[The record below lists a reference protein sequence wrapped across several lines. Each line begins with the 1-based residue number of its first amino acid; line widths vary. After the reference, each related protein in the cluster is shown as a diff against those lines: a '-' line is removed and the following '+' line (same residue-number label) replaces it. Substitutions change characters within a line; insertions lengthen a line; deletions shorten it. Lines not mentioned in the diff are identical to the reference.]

1 MRIILC
7 TFVLIGCIISFPAM
21 SQWSLTGNSGTT
33 PGTNFVGTT
42 SSAGLMFKTN
52 SVQSGYIDIVNT
64 NTSFG
69 YQALYLNTSG
79 STNTAIGTGA
89 MGSNTTGSNNLAVG
103 IYALVGNSTGNY
115 NLAVG
120 RQALAG
126 NTSGT
131 MNTSMGYQGLYSTT
145 TGSYNT
151 VSGFQTMYGNTTGS
165 NNTVTGY
172 NSGYDNTT
180 GTSNTYFGYNTG
192 RGITTG
198 NYNTV
203 IGANVSGLSSSLNN
217 HIIIAD
223 GQGHQRLWIDSLG
236 DVGIGT
242 TAPTAQLHTTG
253 TVLFAGLPVNSAPTN
268 VIVSDGSGH
277 IGYEAVSSF
286 SGGGSSDWA
295 TSGSNIHNSNTGV
308 VIVGAVP
315 TTLFSDANL
324 KLAVNGDI
332 YSQKVVVTATG
343 WSDYVFDPGYQLIP
357 LKKLEAFVIKN
368 KHLPDVPSA
377 SDVEKGGIDVGANQN
392 VLLKK
397 VEELTLYVIEQNK
410 KSEEQQQ
417 LIDDQYK
424 MLVQMKAEIEELKKR
439 DH

>member
-1 MRIILC
+1 
-7 TFVLIGCIISFPAM
+7 
-21 SQWSLTGNSGTT
+21 
-33 PGTNFVGTT
+33 
-42 SSAGLMFKTN
+42 MFKTN
-52 SVQSGYIDIVNT
+52 SVQSGYLDIVNS

-79 STNTAIGTGA
+79 NNNTAIGVGA
-89 MGSNTTGSNNLAVG
+89 MGLNTTGSDNLAVG
-103 IYALVGNSTGNY
+103 AYALVSSTTSTY
-115 NLAVG
+115 NIAIG
-120 RQALAG
+120 RQALST

-131 MNTSMGYQGLYSTT
+131 MNTATGYQGLYSTT

-203 IGANVSGLSSSLNN
+203 IGANVTGLSASLNN

-223 GQGHQRLWIDSLG
+223 GQGHQRIWVDSLG

-286 SGGGSSDWA
+286 SGGGSSDWS
-295 TSGSNIHNSNTGV
+295 TSGSNINNSNTGV
-308 VIVGAVP
+308 VIIGTVP
-315 TTLFSDANL
+315 SPLFSDANL

-343 WSDYVFDPGYQLIP
+343 WADYVFDPGYKLVP
-357 LKKLEAFVIKN
+357 LKELEAYVIKN
-368 KHLPDVPSA
+368 RHLPDMPST
-377 SDVEKGGIDVGANQN
+377 SEVDKSGIDLGTNQT

-397 VEELTLYVIEQNK
+397 VEELTLYIVEQNK
-410 KSEEQQQ
+410 KSEEQQK

-424 MLVQMKAEIEELKKR
+424 MLLQMKAEIEELKKR

>member
-1 MRIILC
+1 MRTLLC
-7 TFVLIGCIISFPAM
+7 TFVLIGCVVSFPAM

-33 PGTNFVGTT
+33 PGTNFLGTT
-42 SSAGLMFKTN
+42 SGVGLMFKVN
-52 SVQSGYIDIVNT
+52 SVQSGYLDIANT

-69 YQALYLNTSG
+69 YSAMSGNTTG
-79 STNTAIGTGA
+79 NTNTAIGTGA
-89 MGSNTTGSNNLAVG
+89 MNSNTTGSNNLAIG
-103 IYALVGNSTGNY
+103 TYALYANTTSSY
-115 NLAVG
+115 NLAIG
-120 RQALAG
+120 RQALTG
-126 NTSGT
+126 STTGT
-131 MNTSMGYQGLYSTT
+131 MNTATGYQGLYTNT
-145 TGSYNT
+145 TGSYNC
-151 VSGFQTMYGNTTGS
+151 VYGFQT
-165 NNTVTGY
+165 
-172 NSGYDNTT
+172 GYDNTT
-180 GTSNTYFGYNTG
+180 GGGNTYFGYNTG
-192 RGITTG
+192 RGISTG

-203 IGANVSGLSSSLNN
+203 IGANVTGLSSSLSN

-223 GQGHQRLWIDSLG
+223 GQGNQRIDIDGSG
-236 DVGIGT
+236 NVGIGT
-242 TAPTAQLHTTG
+242 TTPTAQLHTTG

-286 SGGGSSDWA
+286 SGGGSSDWSA
-295 TSGSNIHNSNTGV
+295 SGSNIHNSNTGV

-315 TTLFSDANL
+315 SVLFSDANL

-343 WSDYVFDPGYQLIP
+343 WSDYVFAPGYKLIP

-410 KSEEQQQ
+410 KSEVQQQ

-424 MLVQMKAEIEELKKR
+424 MLVQMKAEIEELKK
-439 DH
+439 HHH